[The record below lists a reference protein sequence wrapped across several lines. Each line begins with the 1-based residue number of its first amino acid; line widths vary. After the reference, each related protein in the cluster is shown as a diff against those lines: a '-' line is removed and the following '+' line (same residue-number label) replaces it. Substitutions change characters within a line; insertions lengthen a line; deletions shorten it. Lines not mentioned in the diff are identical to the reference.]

1 MILTPD
7 RIRSTGIT
15 RCDGGLHLL
24 HHVCRRRSVQ
34 QRNSYR
40 KAVDKGTRRVQPG
53 HGNEHTV
60 GHKQSRAKN
69 APHQDTKYVH
79 KDTEQ
84 PDMESHLAEAMGAA
98 GNAHA
103 YGSTARAASQHR
115 HQVM

>member
-1 MILTPD
+1 M
-7 RIRSTGIT
+7 
-15 RCDGGLHLL
+15 
-24 HHVCRRRSVQ
+24 
-34 QRNSYR
+34 
-40 KAVDKGTRRVQPG
+40 DKGTRRVQPG

-103 YGSTARAASQHR
+103 YGSTVTQILVLALIFLMPRNNHPGR
-115 HQVM
+115 